1 MGKALIVAILILC
14 PVVASAGETIEGQ
27 STTREE
33 LAELERLRLQIEAL
47 RQRLEIRDTVEVED
61 SVDLSGEEL
70 ASISETESS
79 GTVFTRPWHQNLSVS
94 GFGAFWLADSG
105 SDGTRPEPGFVIKE
119 TTLFVE
125 ANAWD
130 DISFFF
136 EIQTNALQ
144 RDNSQ
149 SVSTGE
155 VYAHFRNV
163 LRRWGDDLLSV
174 KVGRVDIP
182 FGEEYL
188 WQDAPDNPLISNSA
202 AYPWLWDEG
211 LVLYGKLRGIG
222 WVASM
227 MDGTIARSVEDDPA
241 KAVSFKLYGTPWTP
255 LYLSASVMK
264 NGATAASALILGGSL
279 FQPVGV
285 WGESALGQSPSKMV
299 DALLYEGYAKVK
311 ASRKLDFEFSYGR
324 AFVNDEDRSFDRDL
338 TWFMVQPRFFVR
350 HDLWVVARYSE
361 IGTYD
366 SNAGYHFGGEFLAGG
381 NQAFGYDAKRLQRFS
396 VGAGWRAN
404 PRVAIKLEVGLDRY
418 EVIDASPLR
427 PGDDD
432 RNFSALEVV
441 VSF

>member
-1 MGKALIVAILILC
+1 MGRCLIISLMVLC
-14 PVVASAGETIEGQ
+14 PCIVFAEGNANQ
-27 STTREE
+27 QPHQDE
-33 LAELERLRLQIEAL
+33 LTELNRLRRQIDDL
-47 RQRLEIRDTVEVED
+47 RQRLEASDTIQVED
-61 SVDLSGEEL
+61 TVDLSGDEI
-70 ASISETESS
+70 ASVPEAEPSA
-79 GTVFTRPWHQNLSVS
+79 TVFSKPWHQNLRVS

-105 SDGTRPEPGFVIKE
+105 SDGTRPDPGFVIKE

-130 DISFFF
+130 EISFFF
-136 EIQTNALQ
+136 EIQTNAVQ
-144 RDNSQ
+144 GDNSQ

-188 WQDAPDNPLISNSA
+188 WQNAPDNPLISNSA

-227 MDGTIARSVEDDPA
+227 MDGTLARSVEDDPA
-241 KAVSFKLYGTPWTP
+241 KAVSFKLHGTPWTP
-255 LYLSASVMK
+255 LSLSASVMK
-264 NGATAASALILGGSL
+264 NGATSASALILGGSL

-299 DALLYEGYAKVK
+299 DALLYEGYAKVR

-324 AFVNDEDRSFDRDL
+324 AFVNDEERAFDRDL
-338 TWFMVQPRFFVR
+338 TWFMVQPRFHLR

-381 NQAFGYDAKRLQRFS
+381 NEAFGYDAKRLQRFS
-396 VGAGWRAN
+396 AGAGWRMN
-404 PRVAIKLEVGLDRY
+404 PRAAIKMEVGRDRY
-418 EVIDASPLR
+418 EVIDASPFV